1 QGAMRRADAAGPVAG
16 LGARGGGRPARR
28 AGGAHLRAGEAV
40 VLAYLIRRAAYG
52 VVTVL
57 GVLAL
62 LFALFF
68 VYAQP
73 EDIARR
79 ALGEKAPPEALQRWI
94 ANHGYDR
101 PRVWNPG
108 NFGDTPLP
116 DHFR

>member
-1 QGAMRRADAAGPVAG
+1 M
-16 LGARGGGRPARR
+16 
-28 AGGAHLRAGEAV
+28 
-40 VLAYLIRRAAYG
+40 LAYLIRRIAYG
-52 VVTVL
+52 AVTVL
-57 GVLAL
+57 GVLGL

-108 NFGDTPLP
+108 NFGDTLLAVVIAFVAPAA
-116 DHFR
+116 RRAWREGRQ